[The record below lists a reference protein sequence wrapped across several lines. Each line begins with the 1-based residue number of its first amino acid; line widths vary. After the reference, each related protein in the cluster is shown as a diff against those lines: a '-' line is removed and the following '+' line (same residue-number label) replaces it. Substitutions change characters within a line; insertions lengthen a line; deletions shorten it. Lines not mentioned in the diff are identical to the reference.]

1 MKTSLCELSQLVQ
14 RKNEQHFNKK
24 HYGGTNMKKVK
35 KMLSFVLAMV
45 LILVANTST
54 AFATESDYTSREP
67 IKHTIELT
75 VEPGEE
81 DNGIMPLDYDE
92 YDSIVLK
99 GITHTTDKFYVE
111 ERYMA
116 FEAYATD
123 ITGNSVDDKVRIE
136 FRDWFS
142 DGLLGAINL
151 PIDGISKKLDWIDGG
166 RGWYYFSIS
175 NSTNYHLSVHITYY
189 SWK

>member
-81 DNGIMPLDYDE
+81 DNGIMPLRYDE
-92 YDSIVLK
+92 YDPVVLK
-99 GITHTTDKFYVE
+99 GITTTTDKFYVE

-123 ITGNSVDDKVRIE
+123 ITGGSVDGIVVIE
-136 FRDWFS
+136 LLEYAS
-142 DGLLGAINL
+142 EGLVGDMYL
-151 PIDGISKKLDWIDGG
+151 PINGIPDKNDWKIG
-166 RGWYYFSIS
+166 RA
-175 NSTNYHLSVHITYY
+175 HV
-189 SWK
+189 